1 MHKKKLTSEQT
12 KVLQTL
18 YGLTDAF
25 GENCI
30 YFRTIAKSTGLDE
43 KAVKAAARSLRE
55 QGLAQFMRGLMTED
69 GRCAGAGYAITSQG
83 VAVFAAMLRAHPRP
97 SKETD
102 RG

>member
-1 MHKKKLTSEQT
+1 MGKMPKDQI

-30 YFRTIAKSTGLDE
+30 YFRTIAKNTGLDE

-83 VAVFAAMLRAHPRP
+83 VGVMADILRP
-97 SKETD
+97 KEED

>member
-1 MHKKKLTSEQT
+1 MGEMTNDQI
-12 KVLQTL
+12 KVLKTL

-43 KAVKAAARSLRE
+43 KAVKAAARSLRA

-83 VAVFAAMLRAHPRP
+83 VGVVADILRAH
-97 SKETD
+97 KEQHD
-102 RG
+102 GR